1 MKRTK
6 VWGCNSTSLGFITD
20 ETNKTISKMEDKGWE
35 AAKIKIKNNSGEN
48 RNMFFGSIIFT
59 KERLEDAS

>member
-35 AAKIKIKNNSGEN
+35 AAKIKIKNNN
-48 RNMFFGSIIFT
+48 NMFFGSIIFT
-59 KERLEDAS
+59 KERVEDAS

>member
-20 ETNKTISKMEDKGWE
+20 EANKTISKMEDKGWE
-35 AAKIKIKNNSGEN
+35 AAKIKIKNNS
-48 RNMFFGSIIFT
+48 NMFFGSIIFT
-59 KERLEDAS
+59 KERAEDAS

>member
-35 AAKIKIKNNSGEN
+35 AAKIKIKNNN
-48 RNMFFGSIIFT
+48 NIFFVSIIFT
-59 KERLEDAS
+59 KEMVEDAS

>member
-20 ETNKTISKMEDKGWE
+20 EANKTISKMEDKGWE
-35 AAKIKIKNNSGEN
+35 ATKIKIKEN

-59 KERLEDAS
+59 KERVEDAS